1 MIVVLLI
8 LKIIGIVLLSL
19 LGLLILALLA
29 ALLVPV
35 RYRIDGEVKE
45 SLELQVRLRVSWL
58 LHLLSFRADYREGG
72 LKQSLRLLG
81 IPLRLKRE
89 PETSQ
94 TEGKKK
100 KKRKRK
106 AAGRKKKEGV
116 SGPGESEKKAASG
129 PGGQKAQAIPEEIL
143 PERATTL
150 DMPQAERA
158 ADDGRAAEDG
168 RVTEGGRT
176 TEQEREADQRPAAR
190 QAGEKPDREAF
201 RKRQGLLWKFKELLR
216 KIRAFPG
223 MIKAKWETLKEKV
236 RDVRGLVERIR
247 REWQEEANR
256 SALKLLWR
264 EIRALLTHVL
274 PRNIKVEAVFSTG
287 EPDTTGQALGAIS
300 MIPAVYRYQVHLV
313 PDFESEE
320 FYFRGTFDIRG
331 HVRGIHG
338 VILLYHLIKDKNIRS
353 IIQRYRNS

>member
-58 LHLLSFRADYREGG
+58 LHLLSFRAVYREGG

-129 PGGQKAQAIPEEIL
+129 PGESEKKAASGPGELEKKAASGNEEKRGASGPGGQKAQAIPEEIL

-150 DMPQAERA
+150 DMPQA
-158 ADDGRAAEDG
+158 
-168 RVTEGGRT
+168 
-176 TEQEREADQRPAAR
+176 
-190 QAGEKPDREAF
+190 GEKPDRETF
-201 RKRQGLLWKFKELLR
+201 GKRQGLLWKFKELLR

-256 SALKLLWR
+256 SALKLLWG

-331 HVRGIHG
+331 RIRGIHG
-338 VILLYHLIKDKNIRS
+338 ILLLYHLIRDKNIRS
-353 IIQRYRNS
+353 IIQRYRNL

>member
-1 MIVVLLI
+1 MTVVLLI

-58 LHLLSFRADYREGG
+58 LHLLSFRAVYREGG

-100 KKRKRK
+100 RKRK
-106 AAGRKKKEGV
+106 AAGRKKKEGA

-129 PGGQKAQAIPEEIL
+129 PGESEKKAASGPEESEKKGASGPGGQNAQAIPEEIL
-143 PERATTL
+143 PERATKL
-150 DMPQAERA
+150 DMP
-158 ADDGRAAEDG
+158 
-168 RVTEGGRT
+168 
-176 TEQEREADQRPAAR
+176 
-190 QAGEKPDREAF
+190 QAGEKPDRETF
-201 RKRQGLLWKFKELLR
+201 GKRQGLLWKFKELLR

-256 SALKLLWR
+256 SALKLLWG

-331 HVRGIHG
+331 RIRGIHG
-338 VILLYHLIKDKNIRS
+338 ILLLYHLIRDKNIRS
-353 IIQRYRNS
+353 IIQRYRNL